1 MLNVIALVI
10 GNAIWIKIH
19 LFLLHNIICKPPS
32 PSALTPII
40 SYMEL
45 THLGSKASIYGKKL
59 VFYGWSHH

>member
-32 PSALTPII
+32 LSALTPII
-40 SYMEL
+40 SNMRL
-45 THLGSKASIYGKKL
+45 THLDSEVSKSGIE
-59 VFYGWSHH
+59 